1 MRKLS
6 HREIQLYLLEI
17 LKSVDAFCVKEG
29 IRYSMA
35 YGTLLGAVRHKG
47 FIPWDD
53 DIDLL
58 MPRPDYE
65 RFVSTFGKEPGSRY
79 RCLCHKAG
87 VKGDRFVHFF
97 SKVEDVRTKSI
108 QGRGYEYDFGL
119 NIDIFPMDGKPEGVE
134 LQRKR
139 ERKLTHWSHRLNICG
154 TRFDIFNFHQPL
166 LSKIEAHL
174 RGAEHWWK
182 LINDEV
188 LKYPYETSRLVGA
201 VSVTYN
207 GTREIFER
215 NMLDEY
221 SDLEFE
227 GCRFKAFRHW
237 DEWLAQEFGDYMK
250 LPPEGSRKTHGLT
263 VYLLDD

>member
-1 MRKLS
+1 MQKLS
-6 HREIQLYLLEI
+6 HREIQLYLLDI
-17 LKSVDAFCVKEG
+17 LKAVDSFCVKEG

-65 RFVSTFGKEPGSRY
+65 RFVSMFGKDPGSRY
-79 RCLCHKAG
+79 RCLCHKEG

-97 SKVEDVRTKSI
+97 AKVEDVKTKSL
-108 QGRGYEYDFGL
+108 QGRGCDYDFGL
-119 NIDIFPMDGKPEGVE
+119 NIDIFPMDGKPEDPD

-139 ERKLTHWSHRLNICG
+139 ERQLTHWSHRLNICG
-154 TRFDIFNFHQPL
+154 TRFDLLNFHQPL
-166 LSKIEAHL
+166 FSKLEAHA
-174 RGAEHWWK
+174 RGAEYWWK
-182 LINDEV
+182 KIDTEV
-188 LKYPYETSRLVGA
+188 RKYPYETSRLAGV

-215 NMLDEY
+215 NMLEEY
-221 SDLEFE
+221 VDLEFE
-227 GCRFKAFRHW
+227 GCCFKAFKRW
-237 DEWLAQEFGDYMK
+237 NEWLTQEFGDYMTP
-250 LPPEGSRKTHGLT
+250 PPEGRRKCHDLT
-263 VYLLDD
+263 VYLLD

>member
-1 MRKLS
+1 MHQLS

-17 LKSVDAFCVKEG
+17 LKSVDAFCVNEG

-65 RFVSTFGKEPGSRY
+65 RFVSGFGKEPGSRY
-79 RCLCHKAG
+79 HCLCHKTG
-87 VKGDRFVHFF
+87 VKGDRFIHFF
-97 SKVEDVRTKSI
+97 SKVEDVKTKSI
-108 QGRGYEYDFGL
+108 QGKGAEYDFGL
-119 NIDIFPMDGKPEGVE
+119 NIDVFPMDGKPEDLD

-154 TRFDIFNFHQPL
+154 TSFDIFNFHQPL
-166 LSKIEAHL
+166 FSKIEAHL
-174 RGAEHWWK
+174 MGAEHWYR
-182 LINDEV
+182 LINDEI
-188 LKYPYETSRLVGA
+188 LKYPYEDSRLVGA

-207 GTREIFER
+207 GTREIFEKS
-215 NMLDEY
+215 MLEEY
-221 SDLEFE
+221 TDLEFE

-237 DEWLAQEFGDYMK
+237 DEWLRQEFGDYMQ
-250 LPPEGSRKTHGLT
+250 LPPEGSRKTHDLT